1 MSTKGSIEKLMDAA
15 DACAALS
22 MKMASSHGGAESGRD
37 AGELLASATQA
48 IALARSFAHDNDEA
62 GRRIHERLYGE
73 SLADHTGAPP
83 PSYNTSDPD
92 V

>member
-1 MSTKGSIEKLMDAA
+1 MSNKGSIEKLIDAA

-22 MKMASSHGGAESGRD
+22 MKMAGSSGGAEFIRG

-48 IALARSFAHDNDEA
+48 IALAQSFAHDDDEG
-62 GRRIHERLYGE
+62 GRRIHERLYGQRPAE
-73 SLADHTGAPP
+73 HVGSPP